1 MDIPH
6 PNDAVL
12 EKLVIWASG
21 RHTVRAILLTG
32 SRANPNAVVD
42 VFSDYD
48 VILVVTDIQLFVQ
61 DKGWLSDFGNVL
73 VAYWDLVH
81 LAPEFDIEQVGNV
94 VQYADGS
101 HIDFTLWPVRLMRQ
115 IVRSEALPDE
125 LDVGYR
131 VLVDKDQLTAGLNP
145 PTHTSHIPNPP
156 TEEAFLKNI
165 DDFFSDTPYVAKC
178 LYRDELLP
186 AKWCLDFD
194 MKHNFLRQMLEWHV
208 GIRYGWAE
216 PVGVLGRGLK
226 RKLSSDIWT
235 RLEKTYVGFE
245 VGDNWDA
252 LFGTMQL
259 FREIGLEVAEELGY
273 TYPLEMDLQITHLIQ
288 KMRGISVL

>member
-1 MDIPH
+1 MIWAKERH
-6 PNDAVL
+6 IVRAVL
-12 EKLVIWASG
+12 
-21 RHTVRAILLTG
+21 LTS
-32 SRANPNAVVD
+32 SRANPDAVVD

-48 VILVVTDIQLFVQ
+48 VILVVTDIHPFVQ
-61 DKGWLSDFGNVL
+61 DKRWLHDFGDVL
-73 VAYWDLVH
+73 VAYWDPVH

-101 HIDFTLWPVRLMRQ
+101 HIDFTLWPVELVRQ
-115 IVRSEALPDE
+115 IARSGTLPDD

-131 VLVDKDQLTAGLNP
+131 VLVDKDQLTTGLIP
-145 PTHTSHIPNPP
+145 PTHTSYIPKPP

-165 DDFFSDTPYVAKC
+165 DDFFSDAPYVAKC

-208 GIRYGWAE
+208 GIHHGWAE

-226 RKLSSDIWT
+226 RKLSPGIWT
-235 RLEKTYVGFE
+235 RLEKTYVGSE
-245 VGDNWDA
+245 IRDNWDA
-252 LFGTMQL
+252 LFGAMQL
-259 FREIGLEVAEELGY
+259 FREIGMEVAKELGY
-273 TYPLEMDLQITHLIQ
+273 TYPLEMDLKVTHLIQ
-288 KMRGISVL
+288 KMRDMSAQ